1 MQGALKRS
9 ELPVWYSEGFNP
21 RIYLNFPLALSLGV
35 EGTREPMDFY
45 IVEDISFE
53 EIVSRLNGELP
64 EGLCAV
70 GAAAPVHLN
79 KEIGFAEYTLTYS
92 GSMADVKAAIDSFMA
107 QEKIEVEKRSKKKG
121 MITVDIKPYVEIKG
135 VSEGDS
141 VYVDIR
147 LPAGLELNLNAAI
160 FTDAFA
166 AYCAENNVKA
176 ELICAKRT
184 NILCADGSAFE

>member
-1 MQGALKRS
+1 M
-9 ELPVWYSEGFNP
+9 
-21 RIYLNFPLALSLGV
+21 
-35 EGTREPMDFY
+35 
-45 IVEDISFE
+45 
-53 EIVSRLNGELP
+53 
-64 EGLCAV
+64 
-70 GAAAPVHLN
+70 
-79 KEIGFAEYTLTYS
+79 
-92 GSMADVKAAIDSFMA
+92 
-107 QEKIEVEKRSKKKG
+107 EKRSKKKG

>member
-1 MQGALKRS
+1 
-9 ELPVWYSEGFNP
+9 
-21 RIYLNFPLALSLGV
+21 
-35 EGTREPMDFY
+35 MDFY

-92 GSMADVKAAIDSFMA
+92 GSMADVKAALDSFMA

>member
-1 MQGALKRS
+1 
-9 ELPVWYSEGFNP
+9 
-21 RIYLNFPLALSLGV
+21 
-35 EGTREPMDFY
+35 
-45 IVEDISFE
+45 
-53 EIVSRLNGELP
+53 
-64 EGLCAV
+64 
-70 GAAAPVHLN
+70 
-79 KEIGFAEYTLTYS
+79 
-92 GSMADVKAAIDSFMA
+92 MADVKAALDSFMA

-121 MITVDIKPYVEIKG
+121 MITVDIKPYVEITG

-166 AYCAENNVKA
+166 AYCAENNVEI

-184 NILCADGSAFE
+184 NILCADGTVFE